1 MGLMKRQAP
10 DDLFLKE
17 HCWMQYV
24 TFAGFCNTTGLSEA
38 EVQDYEARGLIRSTA
53 KGANRFYS
61 LREAYRAKG
70 IIYFMRT
77 QGLTAEEA
85 AAKVDEETTTAN
97 GK

>member
-1 MGLMKRQAP
+1 M
-10 DDLFLKE
+10 
-17 HCWMQYV
+17 HYV
-24 TFAGFCNTTGLSEA
+24 TLINFCNTTGLTAA
-38 EVQDYEARGLIRSTA
+38 EVKDYETRGLIRSTA

-85 AAKVDEETTTAN
+85 AVRIDEETITAN
-97 GK
+97 RK

>member
-1 MGLMKRQAP
+1 MSLRGDPRDPL
-10 DDLFLKE
+10 LKE
-17 HCWMQYV
+17 HCWMHYV
-24 TFAGFCNTTGLSEA
+24 TLTNFCNTTGLTAA
-38 EVQDYEARGLIRSTA
+38 EVKDYEARGLIRSTA

-85 AAKVDEETTTAN
+85 AAKVDGETTTAN
-97 GK
+97 RE